1 MSELKWNAPYMDRRT
16 WILGE
21 LDHLNMSAEE
31 TLALLLIDYYNEQQ
45 QLITHEMI
53 AQKIGKDADA
63 VDELFSALSAK
74 GYLKIEFREGKLIF
88 DISGV
93 FSSQENIAASILS
106 ASTRSLGDKAY
117 GNMLLGIPGGN
128 EELQRALA
136 YLQKIPLF
144 DEFETEFARPLSSSE
159 MQRLSSWMDVYDQQ
173 MILYALYEA
182 GVYDK
187 RSLDYIE
194 RILAEWK
201 RKGLPPADYEEGRR

>member
-45 QLITHEMI
+45 QLIT
-53 AQKIGKDADA
+53 
-63 VDELFSALSAK
+63 
-74 GYLKIEFREGKLIF
+74 
-88 DISGV
+88 GV
-93 FSSQENIAASILS
+93 FSSQENIAASIQNLS
-106 ASTRSLGDKAY
+106 
-117 GNMLLGIPGGN
+117 
-128 EELQRALA
+128 
-136 YLQKIPLF
+136 LF

-201 RKGLPPADYEEGRR
+201 RKGLTPADYEEGRR

>member
-93 FSSQENIAASILS
+93 FSSQENIAASIQNLS
-106 ASTRSLGDKAY
+106 
-117 GNMLLGIPGGN
+117 
-128 EELQRALA
+128 
-136 YLQKIPLF
+136 LF

-201 RKGLPPADYEEGRR
+201 RKGLTPANYEEGRR

>member
-93 FSSQENIAASILS
+93 FSSQENIAASIQNLS
-106 ASTRSLGDKAY
+106 
-117 GNMLLGIPGGN
+117 
-128 EELQRALA
+128 
-136 YLQKIPLF
+136 LF

-201 RKGLPPADYEEGRR
+201 RKGITPADYEEGRR